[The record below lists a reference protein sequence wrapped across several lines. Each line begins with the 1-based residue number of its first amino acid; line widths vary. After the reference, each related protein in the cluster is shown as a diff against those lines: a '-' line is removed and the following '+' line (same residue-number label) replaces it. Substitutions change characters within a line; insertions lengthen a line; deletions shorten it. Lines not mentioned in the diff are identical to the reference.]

1 MVERIGFFPPNYTLK
16 CCMNHKAKL
25 VLHWYKLLVDLW
37 PFFKPGGENGVSSV
51 CSHSVSFGLT
61 FCFTTKMFHQCM
73 FQMHI
78 SFLSKTLVRR
88 RNNRFCRV
96 TGLYIFHLAVM
107 GIYCTACILFF
118 LPVFSWRIWMKKSW
132 RTAVCVYIT

>member
-1 MVERIGFFPPNYTLK
+1 
-16 CCMNHKAKL
+16 MNHKAKL

-88 RNNRFCRV
+88 RTIDFA
-96 TGLYIFHLAVM
+96 GLQVYISS
-107 GIYCTACILFF
+107 ILQLWESIVQPVFYFFF
-118 LPVFSWRIWMKKSW
+118 LSFLGVFG
-132 RTAVCVYIT
+132 